1 MNIVDRYIVGSI
13 TNDALLYQIGANPA
27 LIETVS
33 LAPTKWNL
41 LHAIVRKHDVN
52 LLHNIIEILSA
63 HDMLADVIDKFTY
76 GGTTPITLAVQL
88 KHTDMFVK
96 LKDSG
101 ADILAKGDGGH
112 SAVFTACCYPGTDEI
127 KAEIIT
133 ILGDAG
139 TMQAIVASE
148 MDM

>member
-1 MNIVDRYIVGSI
+1 MNIVDRYITGRI
-13 TNDALLYQIGANPA
+13 TNDDLLYQIGTNSA

-33 LAPTKWNL
+33 TAPNQWNL

-63 HDMLADVIDKFTY
+63 HDMLASVIDKFTC
-76 GGTTPITLAVQL
+76 GGATPITLAVQL

-101 ADILAKGDGGH
+101 ADIYAKGDGGH
-112 SAVFTACCYPGTDEI
+112 SAVFTAYCYPGTEEIKDEI
-127 KAEIIT
+127 FT
-133 ILGDAG
+133 ILGDVGAIE
-139 TMQAIVASE
+139 AIVHSE
-148 MDM
+148 MEI